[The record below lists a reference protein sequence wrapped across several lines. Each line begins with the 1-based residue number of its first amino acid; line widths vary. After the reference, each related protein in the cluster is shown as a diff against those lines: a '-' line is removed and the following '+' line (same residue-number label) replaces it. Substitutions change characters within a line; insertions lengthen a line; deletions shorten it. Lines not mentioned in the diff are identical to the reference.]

1 VTRPILREVAT
12 NSLRALPAIRSA
24 RDNRGLKQGYV
35 PEKNSVEYTRFVF
48 DDLTGAA
55 GLDSIGGR
63 VLEIGPGGHVGVSLL
78 FLSAGAEHATCL
90 DILPWKSDQRD
101 MYREL
106 DPDADSLLERIDY
119 RCPDAIET
127 TRLPD
132 GSFDIVFSAAC
143 LEHVADPAGA
153 TRRMYELLRP
163 GGVSV
168 HGIDLRD
175 HRNFERPHEFLRYPD
190 WLWRAAMSRKPAY
203 TNRWRVSDWAEAF
216 RRSGFVDVEFHSRGE
231 TPVDPQLHQAMPA
244 RFRAKT
250 PEDLSTT
257 LVVASARKPAEPS
270 N

>member
-1 VTRPILREVAT
+1 MTRPILREVAT

-24 RDNRGLKQGYV
+24 RNNRSLKQGYV

-55 GLDSIGGR
+55 GLESIGGR

-90 DILPWKSDQRD
+90 DILPWKSDQRE

-106 DPDADSLLERIDY
+106 DSDADALLERIDY

-127 TRLPD
+127 TTLPD
-132 GSFDIVFSAAC
+132 GSFDIIFSAAC
-143 LEHVADPAGA
+143 LEHVADPARA

-175 HRNFERPHEFLRYPD
+175 HRDFERPHEFLRYPD

-203 TNRWRVSDWAEAF
+203 TNRWRATDWSEAF
-216 RRSGFVDVEFHSRGE
+216 RDSGFVDVEMHSRGE
-231 TPVDPQLHQAMPA
+231 TPVSPQLHETLLA
-244 RFRAKT
+244 RFRAKA
-250 PEDLSTT
+250 PEELSTT

-270 N
+270 G